1 MRRNKLFGWMAGF
14 ASIAMAAGTSMAP
27 VLAAVSENSPVGNS
41 EPVEEV
47 VGEEDKNPDAAGQ
60 EEPTEADVGREDGA
74 KEGRE
79 GAASAAPQAD
89 IEAEGSLDRI
99 DGASARGANSGGK
112 DTEAS
117 GVYDF
122 KDNKTTGTV
131 TVVEKW
137 DDQSNNA
144 ERPVVDVSLSTA
156 KPSKSALG
164 YTVTFHGNKA
174 AGLVFNDGRD
184 INEVVYN
191 SSGQIVDGVFKVPG
205 GWAAGAVSWFT
216 DKKLKN
222 KVDVSED
229 GTVQMP
235 LSGDIDL
242 WGKVKTFKIKGGYYR
257 RYSTDIGGNGFNDLI
272 PDTVTEIFFTDE
284 IKPENASVIDVDADG
299 DGGVIAWTEN
309 SDTIMKVSTQI
320 KGMKVQAAELSGY
333 MFYDCRGL
341 TALDLSS
348 LDTQNA
354 TNMFGMFRDCSGLT
368 ALDLSPLNTQKV
380 TNMANM
386 FYGCSGLTALD
397 LSPLDTQNVTDMSYM
412 FFSCHGLAA
421 LDLSPFDTHNVTY
434 MGSMFRDC
442 SSLTALDLSSFDT
455 SNVKNMLQMFEDCSG
470 LTALDLSSFNT
481 QKVTNMNSI
490 FADCSGLTALDLSSF
505 DTQNVTDMN
514 YMFQGCRGLTALDL
528 SPLNTQKV
536 MEMSYMFQGCSG
548 LTALDLSPLNTQ
560 NVNDMRYMFS
570 KCSGLTALDLSP
582 LNTQNVMKMSYMFQ
596 GCRGLT
602 SIITGP
608 NFKFVGIDYRL
619 AGTWRNTA
627 GETFTSGKFPSNVAD
642 TYTKI
647 AS

>member
-1 MRRNKLFGWMAGF
+1 MGGVSKRGETAGD
-14 ASIAMAAGTSMAP
+14 
-27 VLAAVSENSPVGNS
+27 EN
-41 EPVEEV
+41 
-47 VGEEDKNPDAAGQ
+47 
-60 EEPTEADVGREDGA
+60 
-74 KEGRE
+74 
-79 GAASAAPQAD
+79 
-89 IEAEGSLDRI
+89 L
-99 DGASARGANSGGK
+99 
-112 DTEAS
+112 

-122 KDNKTTGTV
+122 KDNKTAGTV
-131 TVVEKW
+131 TVTKVW
-137 DDQSNNA
+137 DDDKTNE
-144 ERPVVDVSLSTA
+144 ERVIPDIKISTE

-164 YTVTFHGNKA
+164 YMVTFHGDKD
-174 AGLVFNDGRD
+174 AGLVFDDGRD
-184 INEVVYN
+184 VNEVVYN
-191 SSGQIVDGVFKVPG
+191 SSGQIVDGMFKVPG

-354 TNMFGMFRDCSGLT
+354 TNMFGMFRGCSGLT

-380 TNMANM
+380 MGDMSHM
-386 FYGCSGLTALD
+386 FDNCSGLTALD
-397 LSPLDTQNVTDMSYM
+397 LSPLNTRNVTDMSYM
-412 FFSCHGLAA
+412 FS
-421 LDLSPFDTHNVTY
+421 
-434 MGSMFRDC
+434 
-442 SSLTALDLSSFDT
+442 
-455 SNVKNMLQMFEDCSG
+455 
-470 LTALDLSSFNT
+470 
-481 QKVTNMNSI
+481 
-490 FADCSGLTALDLSSF
+490 
-505 DTQNVTDMN
+505 
-514 YMFQGCRGLTALDL
+514 
-528 SPLNTQKV
+528 
-536 MEMSYMFQGCSG
+536 GCSG

-560 NVNDMRYMFS
+560 IVNNMNYMF
-570 KCSGLTALDLSP
+570 KNCSGLTI
-582 LNTQNVMKMSYMFQ
+582 
-596 GCRGLT
+596 LT
-602 SIITGP
+602 TGS
-608 NFKFVGIDYRL
+608 NFKFVGVDYRL
-619 AGTWRNTA
+619 DGKWQNTA
-627 GETFTSGKFPSNVAD
+627 GETFTSAHFPSNVAD

-647 AS
+647 SN